1 MKYINTAIRLIFA
14 HLGLANS
21 VALGADPVAGGE
33 EHPMRRSR
41 LRRWTAVLAL
51 AIASVTTP
59 VMALETGTVKISGR
73 FSMDYLYGEL
83 DLSLFEPDLLRVYYN
98 GHEHTWTLT
107 LHGTSQSH
115 YMNGSY
121 YGTEIHATSFDLE
134 FFGPDAATLNGIVSK
149 HLAGADVSVYLQN
162 TYYSYGGGFAI
173 MHVGVG
179 GGVTGQLYFYTGQDM
194 GSLTLFP
201 ADADGYPVVR
211 AEPFSI
217 EPDITEL
224 SELEMFSGTGFNM
237 GSLAGPVTFEVVS
250 DLPRLTITRSN
261 IVAIMSWPSP
271 STGFSLQQNDQLNT
285 TNWVTPTETVNDTGT
300 IKFITVD
307 HPVGSRFYRL
317 FKPQETGTVT
327 ITGTFTSDSGEH
339 AWSLTLYGTTH
350 SHSQGWSNYFTGTQA
365 WYSYFTEVQAT
376 SFDLQFT
383 GPDADELNR
392 VASEQFA
399 GGKAG
404 LQLRNTY
411 DSGYNLS
418 TMALWVSSPDESA
431 TFRAGNDGLFT
442 PGVFPSDAYGYPI
455 VTPEPFIFW
464 KQRTSISW
472 YGEFYDDYEEGGPF
486 PNAKIS
492 GSLGPDVG
500 PPIPSPTVSIG
511 DSSVVEGDSGSSTMR
526 FTVTLSGG
534 AGPSTVSVSYRT
546 VNGTASAASD
556 YSAASGTLAFP
567 PGVLSQTITIAV
579 TGDHKREP
587 NETFTVELFNA
598 VGPTLGD
605 AVATGTILN
614 DD

>member
-1 MKYINTAIRLIFA
+1 MKMIKNLTSL
-14 HLGLANS
+14 S
-21 VALGADPVAGGE
+21 K
-33 EHPMRRSR
+33 
-41 LRRWTAVLAL
+41 WTTILAL
-51 AIASVTTP
+51 AIASVAVP
-59 VMALETGTVKISGR
+59 VMAQETGTVKISGR

-83 DLSLFEPDLLRVYYN
+83 DLSLFEPDLLGVYYN

-115 YMNGSY
+115 YSNGSY
-121 YGTEIHATSFDLE
+121 YGTEIHSTSFDLE

-149 HLAGADVSVYLQN
+149 HLAGRSVNVYLQN
-162 TYYSYGGGFAI
+162 TYYNYGGGFAI

-201 ADADGYPVVR
+201 ADADRYPVVR
-211 AEPFSI
+211 PEPFSI

-224 SELEMFSGTGFNM
+224 SEFEMFSGTGFNM

-261 IVAIMSWPSP
+261 NVVIVSWPSP
-271 STGFSLQQNDQLNT
+271 STGFSLQQNNQLNT

-317 FKPQETGTVT
+317 FKPAQETGTVT

-339 AWSLTLYGTTH
+339 AWSLNLYGTTH
-350 SHSQGWSNYFTGTQA
+350 SHSQAWTNYFTASQG
-365 WYSYFTEVQAT
+365 WYGYFTDVQAT

-383 GPDADELNR
+383 GPDADDLNR
-392 VASEQFA
+392 VASERFA

-411 DSGYNLS
+411 DFGYNLS

-431 TFRAGNDGLFT
+431 TFGAGNDGLFT

-464 KQRTSISW
+464 NQKTSISW
-472 YGEFYDDYEEGGPF
+472 YGEFYDDYDEGGPI
-486 PNAKIS
+486 PNAEIS
-492 GSLGPDVG
+492 GRLGSEDQPHPQ
-500 PPIPSPTVSIG
+500 PPLGIVDIG
-511 DSSVVEGDSGSSTMR
+511 DASVVEGDRGSSNMR
-526 FTVTLSGG
+526 FTVTLSG

-556 YSAASGTLAFP
+556 YEAASGTLVFRPQSA
-567 PGVLSQTITIAV
+567 VSSQTITIAV

-598 VGPTLGD
+598 VGGSIDD